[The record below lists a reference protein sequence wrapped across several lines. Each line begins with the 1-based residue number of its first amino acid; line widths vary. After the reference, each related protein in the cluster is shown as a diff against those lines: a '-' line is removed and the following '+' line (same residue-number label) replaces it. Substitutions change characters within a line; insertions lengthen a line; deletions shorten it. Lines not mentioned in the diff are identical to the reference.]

1 MRKFLDTNIILRYL
15 LADHPKQSPKA
26 KKFLEKVE
34 RDEEKVITTALVIAE
49 AVYVSESTGAGRKKI
64 SEALLKIIGL
74 PGLQLANKQNF
85 AKVFALYQKKNIDFV
100 DAYHAVFA
108 WQKGLKEIIS
118 FDKDFD
124 KVAGL
129 VRKEP

>member
-1 MRKFLDTNIILRYL
+1 MRQFLDTNIILRYL
-15 LADHPKQSPKA
+15 LADHPEQSPKA
-26 KKFLEKVE
+26 KEFLEKVE
-34 RDEEKVITTALVIAE
+34 RGEEKVITTALVIAE
-49 AVYVSESTGAGRKKI
+49 AVYVLESTGAGRKKI
-64 SEALLKIIGL
+64 SQALSKIISL
-74 PGLQLANKQNF
+74 PGLQIVGKQNF
-85 AKVFALYQKKNIDFV
+85 AKAFSLYQKKNIDFA

-108 WQKGLKEIIS
+108 RQKGLREIVS